1 VSEQP
6 SPTQG
11 PIQNSGEIPQP
22 HRVLDLTMDDGAI
35 IRVRRHGNPQ
45 GPRLV
50 LSHGNGLATNLY
62 FPFWN
67 LLRDRYDLI
76 LFDVRNHGENP
87 LHGGAGHD
95 MAHFIADL
103 EKILGEVQREFGAKP
118 IAGVFHSLSGLI
130 AIRHALLHQDRWR
143 ALVLFDPPL
152 FPRDGHPL
160 RLAQQND
167 KDSLS
172 VRARKRTERYKT
184 PDDFARQLGGN
195 RGFTRWR
202 PEAYALMAR
211 ATLRYDPAA
220 GDWTLAC
227 PRELEARVFE
237 ENRDPSLWVQL
248 GEVKAP
254 IKIIGAD
261 PNLEGAGPPALISQA
276 VAAETAVDYEA
287 IPETT
292 HFLQIEQPEACVR
305 AMETFLARH
314 GMAA

>member
-1 VSEQP
+1 
-6 SPTQG
+6 
-11 PIQNSGEIPQP
+11 
-22 HRVLDLTMDDGAI
+22 MDDGAI
-35 IRVRRHGNPQ
+35 IRVRRHGNPA

-67 LLRDRYDLI
+67 LLRERYDLV

-95 MAHFIADL
+95 MPHFVADL
-103 EKILGEVQREFGAKP
+103 ETMLDGVQREFGNKP

-130 AIRHALLHQDRWR
+130 AIRHALQHPDRWR

-152 FPRDGHPL
+152 YPRDGHPL
-160 RLAQQND
+160 RNAQQND

-172 VRARKRTERYKT
+172 ARARRRTERYKT
-184 PDDFARQLGGN
+184 PDDFAKQLASN

-202 PEAYALMAR
+202 PEAYGLMAR
-211 ATLRYDPAA
+211 ATLRQEPAS
-220 GDWTLAC
+220 GEWILAC

-237 ENRDPSLWVQL
+237 ENRDPSLWVKL
-248 GEVKAP
+248 GEVKAAV
-254 IKIIGAD
+254 KIIGAD
-261 PNLEGAGPPALISQA
+261 PNVEGAGPPALISKA
-276 VAAETAVDYEA
+276 VAEEIPIDYEA
-287 IPETT
+287 IPDTS

-305 AMETFLARH
+305 AMETFLAKH

>member
-1 VSEQP
+1 MDSKDQL
-6 SPTQG
+6 
-11 PIQNSGEIPQP
+11 PQP
-22 HRVLDLTMDDGAI
+22 NRVLDVTMDDGAI
-35 IRVRRHGNPQ
+35 IRVRRHGNPA

-76 LFDVRNHGENP
+76 IFDVRNHGENP

-95 MAHFIADL
+95 MAHFIADFETML
-103 EKILGEVQREFGAKP
+103 TAVQREFGAQP
-118 IAGVFHSLSGLI
+118 LAGVFHSLSGLV

-143 ALVLFDPPL
+143 ALVLFDPP
-152 FPRDGHPL
+152 FYPRDGHPL
-160 RLAQQND
+160 RDAQQHD
-167 KDSLS
+167 KDDLS
-172 VRARKRTERYKT
+172 VRARRRTERYAT
-184 PDDFARQLGGN
+184 PDAFAKQLAAN

-211 ATLRYDPAA
+211 ATLREDPAR

-237 ENRDPSLWVQL
+237 ENRDPSLWTRL

-254 IKIIGAD
+254 IMIIGAD
-261 PNLEGAGPPALISQA
+261 PNLESAGPPALIGKA
-276 VAAETAVDYEA
+276 IAEEFPIAYEA
-287 IPETT
+287 IAGTT
-292 HFLQIEQPEACVR
+292 HFLQIEQPEACVA
-305 AMETFLARH
+305 AMEPFLARH
-314 GMAA
+314 GMAP

>member
-1 VSEQP
+1 
-6 SPTQG
+6 
-11 PIQNSGEIPQP
+11 
-22 HRVLDLTMDDGAI
+22 MDDGAI
-35 IRVRRHGNPQ
+35 IRVRRHGNPS

-62 FPFWN
+62 LPFWN
-67 LLRDRYDLI
+67 LLRDRYDLV
-76 LFDVRNHGENP
+76 LCDVRNHGENP

-95 MAHFIADL
+95 LPHFVADL
-103 EKILGEVQREFGAKP
+103 ETILVGLQREFGAKP

-130 AIRHALLHQDRWR
+130 AIRHALEHPNRWR

-152 FPRDGHPL
+152 YPRDGHPL
-160 RLAQQND
+160 RNAQQND

-172 VRARKRTERYKT
+172 VRARRRTERYKS
-184 PDDFARQLGGN
+184 PDDFAKQLASN

-211 ATLRYDPAA
+211 ATLRPEPAT
-220 GDWTLAC
+220 GEWILAC

-237 ENRDPSLWVQL
+237 ENRDPSLWVKL
-248 GEVKAP
+248 GEVKAAV
-254 IKIIGAD
+254 KIIGAD
-261 PNLEGAGPPALISQA
+261 PNLEGAGPPALISKA
-276 VAAETAVDYEA
+276 VAEEVPIDYEA
-287 IPETT
+287 IPDTT

-305 AMETFLARH
+305 ALESFLAKH